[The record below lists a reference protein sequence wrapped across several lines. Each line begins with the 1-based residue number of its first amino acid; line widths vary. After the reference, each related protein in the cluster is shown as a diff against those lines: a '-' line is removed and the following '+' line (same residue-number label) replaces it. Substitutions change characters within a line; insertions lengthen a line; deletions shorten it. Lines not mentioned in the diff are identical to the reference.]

1 MTAPWAALAISS
13 AAYIAVGF
21 VATTMAGR
29 QRAQVKTMAATVSAG
44 YPDAHAAA
52 RRDQLGR
59 LALTLMN
66 ADERLGRGQISAAD
80 HELTWWRVY
89 DEIGSKPTACR
100 LVRFAASHQS
110 LYLPVGVDGTVQ
122 RQSTVGEYDLSS
134 DPRHFENGNDSL
146 RDVVSFAET
155 AERGAFGQPFDPSRQ
170 LFGLVR
176 ASGCG

>member
-1 MTAPWAALAISS
+1 MHDTHSGSALHRGWHRVLDGEHPWGSIDVHPDRFGMTRYRLVVFPPGISEPERRRLRVARAWPIWGVLVWVACEVWLTQVTAPWAALAISS

-21 VATTMAGR
+21 VATTMAGS

-89 DEIGSKPTACR
+89 DEIGSKPTA
-100 LVRFAASHQS
+100 AA
-110 LYLPVGVDGTVQ
+110 
-122 RQSTVGEYDLSS
+122 
-134 DPRHFENGNDSL
+134 
-146 RDVVSFAET
+146 
-155 AERGAFGQPFDPSRQ
+155 
-170 LFGLVR
+170 
-176 ASGCG
+176 